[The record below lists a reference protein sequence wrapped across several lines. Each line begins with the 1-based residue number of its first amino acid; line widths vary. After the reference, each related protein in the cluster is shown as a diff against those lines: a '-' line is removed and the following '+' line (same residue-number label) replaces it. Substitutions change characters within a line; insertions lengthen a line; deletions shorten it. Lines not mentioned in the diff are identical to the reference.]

1 LVLVTSAI
9 GGEGKTV
16 TVINTAIMMAHAGA
30 RVLIIDA
37 DLRRGRCGKMFGRG
51 AGPGLTEFLIGV
63 LPAEQVITPTAIN
76 RLFLMPAGTLPPNST
91 ELVGS
96 QRMRDLLDQMTKIYD
111 FVVVDSPPVI
121 PVSDALV
128 LSKMVDGVVLVI
140 DSRRTPKSQVK
151 AAQARLRYA
160 RAKIFGFVLNRM
172 SPSSLH
178 YHYHYYS
185 EAEDDSRRPKEA
197 S

>member
-1 LVLVTSAI
+1 
-9 GGEGKTV
+9 
-16 TVINTAIMMAHAGA
+16 
-30 RVLIIDA
+30 
-37 DLRRGRCGKMFGRG
+37 
-51 AGPGLTEFLIGV
+51 
-63 LPAEQVITPTAIN
+63 
-76 RLFLMPAGTLPPNST
+76 
-91 ELVGS
+91 LVGS
-96 QRMRDLLDQMTKIYD
+96 QRMSGLLDQMTKIYD

-140 DSRRTPKSQVK
+140 DSRRTPKIQVK
-151 AAQARLRYA
+151 AAQARLKYA

-185 EAEDDSRRPKEA
+185 EDEYDNRSPKEA